1 VANGGG
7 VLSGLPGGG
16 DRRRRLSPG
25 RSTRVLN
32 NQGAGDAVRT
42 RTKFVLSAAA
52 MAVTACG
59 SSSAKSTATSSP
71 ALTPSAAVSAAP
83 ALNVTATAEDYTGK
97 PAPAGAVVMTM
108 AALLFNPPVPA
119 GMGTKIVIYID
130 NKDPDGHDCE
140 RFGGPP
146 GSNICYQHGL
156 LVLGPE
162 EQSSARRTRCR
173 LATRRC
179 SHLMGCGPE
188 NTSSI
193 ALW

>member
-1 VANGGG
+1 
-7 VLSGLPGGG
+7 
-16 DRRRRLSPG
+16 
-25 RSTRVLN
+25 
-32 NQGAGDAVRT
+32 VRT

-59 SSSAKSTATSSP
+59 SSSAKSTATGSP

-156 LVLGPE
+156 LVLGPGGAILGKTDTVSPGH
-162 EQSSARRTRCR
+162 QAVLTLDGMRPGRYQFYCPLVDHRSLGMKGLLTV
-173 LATRRC
+173 T
-179 SHLMGCGPE
+179 
-188 NTSSI
+188 
-193 ALW
+193 